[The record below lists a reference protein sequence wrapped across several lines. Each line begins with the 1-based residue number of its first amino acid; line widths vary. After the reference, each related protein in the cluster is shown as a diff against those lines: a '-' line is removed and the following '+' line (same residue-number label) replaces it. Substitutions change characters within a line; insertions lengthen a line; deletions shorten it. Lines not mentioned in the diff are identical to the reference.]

1 MAYDALTVLQTLT
14 TKTAN
19 FSGSAV
25 DLKSGTPMRG
35 LDARVVVTS
44 YSSGTAGTTIY
55 FFIEHSN
62 DGSTW
67 HPLAYSEPLTTTT
80 SAQSAVLHIPF
91 ETRRRYVRLS
101 VSFAGGASPTA
112 TYFGDLGVAKP

>member
-14 TKTAN
+14 TKTSN
-19 FSGSAV
+19 FQGNAV
-25 DLKSGTPMRG
+25 DLRAGTPPRG

-55 FFIEHSN
+55 FLIEHSN

-67 HPLAYSEPLTTTT
+67 HPLAYSEPLVTTT
-80 SAQSAVLHIPF
+80 SAQNAVLHIPF

-101 VSFAGGASPTA
+101 VTFSGGASPTA